1 MPYAIETKELRKS
14 YNGMEVVRGIDLRVK
29 QGELF
34 ALLGPNGAGKTTT
47 IHMLSTLVK
56 PDGGFASVAGFDVV
70 GNARNVRRKIS
81 LTGQFAA
88 LDEGLS
94 GFQNLMLISRLYGYS
109 AKMARSV
116 SEELIESFGLGE
128 AKDRA
133 VLHYSGGMRRR
144 LDIAASIVTEP
155 DVIFLDEPT
164 TGLDPQSRNQ
174 VWEVVRS
181 LLKRGTTVLLTTQYL
196 EEADQLAD
204 RIAVMDKGSLI
215 AEGTPRQLKASVGN
229 RTLTIQFIEPA
240 DQHKLGTLLNEEHA
254 LNVLQDNH
262 PLVHKI
268 PVKNASAANQ
278 ALCTLMKN
286 GFAIE
291 YFALSEPSLD
301 EVFLSLTHAKSK
313 GGRGTP

>member
-1 MPYAIETKELRKS
+1 LPYAIETKELRKS
-14 YNGMEVVRGIDLRVK
+14 YNGMEVVRGIDLRVE

-56 PDGGFASVAGFDVV
+56 PDGGFASVAGFDIV

-94 GFQNLMLISRLYGYS
+94 GLQNLMLISRLYGYS
-109 AKMARSV
+109 AKTARSV
-116 SEELIESFGLGE
+116 SEELIESFGLSE

-133 VLHYSGGMRRR
+133 VQHYSGGMRRR

-240 DQHKLGTLLNEEHA
+240 DQRKLGTLLNETHA
-254 LNVLQDNH
+254 LNVMQGDH

-268 PVKNASAANQ
+268 PVEDASAANE
-278 ALCTLMKN
+278 ALRTLMKN
-286 GFAIE
+286 GFAME

-301 EVFLSLTHAKSK
+301 EVFLSLTQVKK
-313 GGRGTP
+313 GGTP

>member
-1 MPYAIETKELRKS
+1 M
-14 YNGMEVVRGIDLRVK
+14 
-29 QGELF
+29 
-34 ALLGPNGAGKTTT
+34 
-47 IHMLSTLVK
+47 
-56 PDGGFASVAGFDVV
+56 AGFDVV

-94 GFQNLMLISRLYGYS
+94 GLQNLMLISRLFGYS
-109 AKMARSV
+109 AKTVRSL

-133 VLHYSGGMRRR
+133 VQHYSGGMRRR

-229 RTLTIQFIEPA
+229 RTLTIQFIEPT

-254 LNVLQDNH
+254 LNVLQDDH

-268 PVKNASAANQ
+268 PVKDASAANQ
-278 ALCTLMKN
+278 AICTLMKN

-301 EVFLSLTHAKSK
+301 EVFLSLTHVKSK
-313 GGRGTP
+313 GARDECKPSYSE

>member
-14 YNGMEVVRGIDLRVK
+14 YNGMEVVRGIDLRVE

-47 IHMLSTLVK
+47 IHMLSTLAK
-56 PDGGFASVAGFDVV
+56 PDGGFASVAGFDIV

-94 GFQNLMLISRLYGYS
+94 GLQNLMLISRLYGYS

-116 SEELIESFGLGE
+116 SEELIESFGLSE
-128 AKDRA
+128 AKNRA
-133 VLHYSGGMRRR
+133 VQHYSGGMRRR

-174 VWEVVRS
+174 VWEIVRS

-240 DQHKLGTLLNEEHA
+240 DQRKLGTLLNETLA
-254 LNVLQDNH
+254 LNVMQDEH

-268 PVKNASAANQ
+268 PVEDASAANEV
-278 ALCTLMKN
+278 LCTLMKN

-301 EVFLSLTHAKSK
+301 EVFLSLTHAMSK
-313 GGRGTP
+313 GGTP

>member
-1 MPYAIETKELRKS
+1 MSYAIETKGLRKS
-14 YNGMEVVRGIDLRVK
+14 YNGTEVVRGIDLRVE

-47 IHMLSTLVK
+47 IHMLSTLIK
-56 PDGGFASVAGFDVV
+56 PDGGYASVAGFDIV
-70 GNARNVRRKIS
+70 GDARNVRRRIS

-94 GFQNLMLISRLYGYS
+94 GLQNLKLISRLYGHS
-109 AKMARSV
+109 AKAARPV
-116 SEELIESFGLGE
+116 SEELIEAFGLSE

-133 VLHYSGGMRRR
+133 VQHYSGGMRRR

-164 TGLDPQSRNQ
+164 TGLDPQSRVQ
-174 VWEVVRS
+174 VWDVVRT

-204 RIAVMDKGSLI
+204 RIAVMDKGNLI
-215 AEGTPRQLKASVGN
+215 AEGTPRQLKASIGD
-229 RTLTIQFIEPA
+229 RTLSVQFAEQA
-240 DQHKLGTLLNEEHA
+240 DRDKLGTWLYEAHA
-254 LNVLQDNH
+254 LTALKDDH

-268 PVKNASAANQ
+268 PVKDAFAAHQ
-278 ALCTLMKN
+278 AIHTLMEN
-286 GFAIE
+286 GFAID

-301 EVFLSLTHAKSK
+301 EVFLSLTETKSK
-313 GGRGTP
+313 GGAP

>member
-94 GFQNLMLISRLYGYS
+94 GLQNLMLISRLYGYS

-116 SEELIESFGLGE
+116 SEELIESFGLSE
-128 AKDRA
+128 AKDR
-133 VLHYSGGMRRR
+133 VVQRYSGGMRRR

-254 LNVLQDNH
+254 LNVLQDDH

-291 YFALSEPSLD
+291 YFSLSEPSLD

>member
-1 MPYAIETKELRKS
+1 MSYAIETKGLRKS
-14 YNGMEVVRGIDLRVK
+14 YNGTEVVRGIDLRVE

-47 IHMLSTLVK
+47 IHMLSTLIK
-56 PDGGFASVAGFDVV
+56 PDGGYASVAGFDIV
-70 GNARNVRRKIS
+70 GDARNVRRRIS

-88 LDEGLS
+88 LDEGLT
-94 GFQNLMLISRLYGYS
+94 GFQNLKLISRLYGHS
-109 AKMARSV
+109 AKAARSV
-116 SEELIESFGLGE
+116 SEELFEAFGLSE

-133 VLHYSGGMRRR
+133 VQHYSGGMRRR

-164 TGLDPQSRNQ
+164 TGLDPQSRVQ
-174 VWEVVRS
+174 VWDVVRT

-204 RIAVMDKGSLI
+204 RIAVMDKGNLI
-215 AEGTPRQLKASVGN
+215 AEGTPRQLKASIGD
-229 RTLTIQFIEPA
+229 RTLSVQFAEQA
-240 DQHKLGTLLNEEHA
+240 DRDKLGTWLYEAHA
-254 LNVLQDNH
+254 LTALKDDH

-268 PVKNASAANQ
+268 PVKDAFAAHQ
-278 ALCTLMKN
+278 AIHTLMEN
-286 GFAIE
+286 GFAID

-301 EVFLSLTHAKSK
+301 EVFLSLTETKSK
-313 GGRGTP
+313 GGAP

>member
-14 YNGMEVVRGIDLRVK
+14 YNGIGVVQGMDLRVE

-56 PDGGFASVAGFDVV
+56 PDGGFARVAGYDVV
-70 GNARNVRRKIS
+70 SNARHVRRKIS

-94 GFQNLMLISRLYGYS
+94 GLQNLMLISRLYGYS
-109 AKMARSV
+109 AKSARSI
-116 SEELIESFGLGE
+116 SEELIESFGLDE

-144 LDIAASIVTEP
+144 LDIAASIVTKP

-164 TGLDPQSRNQ
+164 TGLDPQSRIQ

-215 AEGTPRQLKASVGN
+215 AEGTPRQLKASVGS

-240 DQHKLGTLLNEEHA
+240 DQHKLGNLLNEEHA
-254 LNVLQDNH
+254 LTLLQDDH

-268 PVKNASAANQ
+268 PVKDASAANQ
-278 ALCTLMKN
+278 ALHTLMKH
-286 GFAIE
+286 GFAID

-301 EVFLSLTHAKSK
+301 EVFLSLTHAKSM
-313 GGRGTP
+313 GGTP

>member
-1 MPYAIETKELRKS
+1 MSYAIETKGLRKF
-14 YNGMEVVRGIDLRVK
+14 YNGTEVVRGIDLRVE

-47 IHMLSTLVK
+47 IHMLSTLIK
-56 PDGGFASVAGFDVV
+56 PDGGYASVAGFDIV
-70 GNARNVRRKIS
+70 GDARNVRRRIS

-88 LDEGLS
+88 LDEGLT
-94 GFQNLMLISRLYGYS
+94 GFQNLKLISRLYGHS
-109 AKMARSV
+109 AKAARSV
-116 SEELIESFGLGE
+116 SEELFEAFGLSE

-133 VLHYSGGMRRR
+133 VQHYSGGMRRR

-164 TGLDPQSRNQ
+164 TGLDPQSRVQ
-174 VWEVVRS
+174 VWDVVRT

-204 RIAVMDKGSLI
+204 RIAVMDKGNLI
-215 AEGTPRQLKASVGN
+215 AEGTPRQLKAAIGD
-229 RTLTIQFIEPA
+229 RTLSVQFAEQA
-240 DQHKLGTLLNEEHA
+240 DRDKLGTWLYEAHA
-254 LNVLQDNH
+254 LTALKDDH

-268 PVKNASAANQ
+268 PVKDAFAAHQ
-278 ALCTLMKN
+278 AIHTLMEN
-286 GFAIE
+286 GFAID

-301 EVFLSLTHAKSK
+301 EVFLSLTETKSK
-313 GGRGTP
+313 GGAP

>member
-14 YNGMEVVRGIDLRVK
+14 YNGMEVVRGIDLRVE

-56 PDGGFASVAGFDVV
+56 PDGGFASVAGFDIV

-94 GFQNLMLISRLYGYS
+94 GLQNLMLISRLYGYS
-109 AKMARSV
+109 AKTARSV
-116 SEELIESFGLGE
+116 SEELIESFGLSE

-240 DQHKLGTLLNEEHA
+240 DQRKLGTLLNGEHA
-254 LNVLQDNH
+254 LTVLQGNH

-268 PVKNASAANQ
+268 PVEDASTANE
-278 ALCTLMKN
+278 ALRTLMKN
-286 GFAIE
+286 GFAME
-291 YFALSEPSLD
+291 YFTLSEPSLD

>member
-14 YNGMEVVRGIDLRVK
+14 YNGMEVVRGIDLRVE

-56 PDGGFASVAGFDVV
+56 PDGGFASVVGLDIV

-94 GFQNLMLISRLYGYS
+94 GLQNLKLISRLYGYS
-109 AKMARSV
+109 TKMARSV

-164 TGLDPQSRNQ
+164 TGLDPQSRIQ

-229 RTLTIQFIEPA
+229 RTLTIQFIELV
-240 DQHKLGTLLNEEHA
+240 DQRKLGTLLNEEHA
-254 LNVLQDNH
+254 LNVLQDDH

-268 PVKNASAANQ
+268 PVKDASAANQ

-291 YFALSEPSLD
+291 HFALSEPSLD

>member
-1 MPYAIETKELRKS
+1 LPYAIETKELRKS

-47 IHMLSTLVK
+47 IHILSTLVK
-56 PDGGFASVAGFDVV
+56 PDGGFVSVAGFDIV

-94 GFQNLMLISRLYGYS
+94 GLQNLMLISRLYGYS
-109 AKMARSV
+109 AKTARSV
-116 SEELIESFGLGE
+116 SEELIESFELGE

-164 TGLDPQSRNQ
+164 TGLDPQSRIQ

-254 LNVLQDNH
+254 LNVLQDDH

>member
-1 MPYAIETKELRKS
+1 LPYAIETKELRKS
-14 YNGMEVVRGIDLRVK
+14 YNGMEVVRGIDLRVE

-56 PDGGFASVAGFDVV
+56 PDGGFASVAGFDIV

-94 GFQNLMLISRLYGYS
+94 GLQNLMLISRLYGYS
-109 AKMARSV
+109 AKTARSV
-116 SEELIESFGLGE
+116 SEELIESFGLSE

-133 VLHYSGGMRRR
+133 VQHYSGGMRRR

-240 DQHKLGTLLNEEHA
+240 DQRKLGTLLNETHA
-254 LNVLQDNH
+254 LNVMQGDH

-268 PVKNASAANQ
+268 PVEDASAANE
-278 ALCTLMKN
+278 ALRTLMKN
-286 GFAIE
+286 GFAME

-301 EVFLSLTHAKSK
+301 EVFLSLTQVKSK
-313 GGRGTP
+313 GGTPCV

>member
-1 MPYAIETKELRKS
+1 MSYAIETKGLRKS
-14 YNGMEVVRGIDLRVK
+14 YNGTEVVRGIDLRVE

-47 IHMLSTLVK
+47 IHMLSTLIK
-56 PDGGFASVAGFDVV
+56 PDGGCASVAGFDIV
-70 GNARNVRRKIS
+70 GHARNVRRRIS

-94 GFQNLMLISRLYGYS
+94 GLQNLKLISRLYGHS
-109 AKMARSV
+109 AKAARSV
-116 SEELIESFGLGE
+116 SEELIEAFGLSE

-133 VLHYSGGMRRR
+133 VQHYSGGMRRR

-164 TGLDPQSRNQ
+164 TGLDPQSRVQ
-174 VWEVVRS
+174 VWDVVRS

-204 RIAVMDKGSLI
+204 RIAVMDKGNLI
-215 AEGTPRQLKASVGN
+215 AEGTPRQLKASIGD
-229 RTLTIQFIEPA
+229 RTLTVQFNEQA
-240 DQHKLGTLLNEEHA
+240 DRDKLGTWLYEAHA
-254 LNVLQDNH
+254 LTVLQDDH

-268 PVKNASAANQ
+268 QVKDAIAAHQ
-278 ALCTLMKN
+278 AIHTLMEN
-286 GFAIE
+286 GFAID

-301 EVFLSLTHAKSK
+301 EVFLSLTDAKSK
-313 GGRGTP
+313 GGAP

>member
-14 YNGMEVVRGIDLRVK
+14 YNGMEVVRGIDLRVE

-56 PDGGFASVAGFDVV
+56 PDGGFASVAGFDIV
-70 GNARNVRRKIS
+70 GNARNVRRRIS

-94 GFQNLMLISRLYGYS
+94 GLQNLMLISRLYGYS
-109 AKMARSV
+109 AKTARSV
-116 SEELIESFGLGE
+116 SEELIESFGLSE
-128 AKDRA
+128 AKERA
-133 VLHYSGGMRRR
+133 VQHYSGGMRRR

-174 VWEVVRS
+174 VWEVVGS

-240 DQHKLGTLLNEEHA
+240 DQRRVGTLLNEAHA
-254 LNVLQDNH
+254 LNVLEDDH
-262 PLVHKI
+262 PLVLKI
-268 PVKNASAANQ
+268 PVEDASTATE
-278 ALCTLMKN
+278 ALRTLMNN

-313 GGRGTP
+313 GGRGKP

>member
-14 YNGMEVVRGIDLRVK
+14 YNDMEVVQGIDLRVK

-94 GFQNLMLISRLYGYS
+94 GLQNLMLISRLYGYS
-109 AKMARSV
+109 AKMARFV
-116 SEELIESFGLGE
+116 SEELIESFGLSE
-128 AKDRA
+128 AKDR
-133 VLHYSGGMRRR
+133 VVQRYSGGMRRR

-229 RTLTIQFIEPA
+229 RTLTIQFIEPTN
-240 DQHKLGTLLNEEHA
+240 QHKLGTLLNEEHA

>member
-14 YNGMEVVRGIDLRVK
+14 YNGIGVVQGMDLRVE

-56 PDGGFASVAGFDVV
+56 PDGGFACVAGYDVV
-70 GNARNVRRKIS
+70 SNARHVRRKIS

-94 GFQNLMLISRLYGYS
+94 GLQNLMLISRLYGYS
-109 AKMARSV
+109 AKSARSV
-116 SEELIESFGLGE
+116 SEELIESFGLSE
-128 AKDRA
+128 AMDRA

-164 TGLDPQSRNQ
+164 TGLDPQSRVQ

-229 RTLTIQFIEPA
+229 RTLTIQFNEPA

-254 LNVLQDNH
+254 LTLLQDDH

-268 PVKNASAANQ
+268 PVKDANAANQ
-278 ALCTLMKN
+278 ALHTLMKN

-301 EVFLSLTHAKSK
+301 EVFLSLTRAKSK
-313 GGRGTP
+313 GGTP